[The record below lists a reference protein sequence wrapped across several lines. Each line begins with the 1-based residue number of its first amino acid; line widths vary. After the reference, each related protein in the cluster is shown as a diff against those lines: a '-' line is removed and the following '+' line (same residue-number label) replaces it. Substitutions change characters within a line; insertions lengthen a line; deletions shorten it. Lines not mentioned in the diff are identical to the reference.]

1 MLAMHDQEG
10 VALLPL
16 PHGPGKDAL
25 KISEVLPF
33 EKSQMDDILLT
44 IGWTTIPSKL
54 NLTKDSSHVFT
65 FTKTVPLSG
74 LSGAVP
80 LNIELVS
87 KLQEHSMKAL
97 VASLLLVA
105 MPGAPRSV
113 RAPSSIPTA
122 RSCAKAFG
130 VMPGAVKASSEAAH
144 PVATWAA
151 ANSAA
156 VPGR

>member
-1 MLAMHDQEG
+1 M
-10 VALLPL
+10 
-16 PHGPGKDAL
+16 
-25 KISEVLPF
+25 
-33 EKSQMDDILLT
+33 
-44 IGWTTIPSKL
+44 
-54 NLTKDSSHVFT
+54 FT

-122 RSCAKAFG
+122 RSAQRLS
-130 VMPGAVKASSEAAH
+130 ASCLEL
-144 PVATWAA
+144 
-151 ANSAA
+151 
-156 VPGR
+156 